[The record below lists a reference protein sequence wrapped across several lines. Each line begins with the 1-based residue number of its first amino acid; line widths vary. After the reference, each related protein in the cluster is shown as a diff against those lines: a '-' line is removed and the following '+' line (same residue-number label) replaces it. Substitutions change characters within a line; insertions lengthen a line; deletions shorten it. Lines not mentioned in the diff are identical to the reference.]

1 MVQALVLF
9 ELGSIRTV
17 PDNYNI
23 KEVYEVMS
31 NSTPVVFVL
40 PSDIQDR
47 DATDGTK
54 GNNNYILNG
63 SVGHSQSSF

>member
-1 MVQALVLF
+1 MQALVLY

-23 KEVYEVMS
+23 KEVYEIMS

-40 PSDIQDR
+40 PSDQQDTE
-47 DATDGTK
+47 ATEGTK
-54 GNNNYILNG
+54 GG
-63 SVGHSQSSF
+63 